1 MGLRGPQRKLDS
13 TRGIAQFGPGASVAQ
28 DPIRTPPELTRPEK
42 RLFEELVAGNRAAG
56 VSIRGIDGPLY
67 LELARLMLALEEA
80 AGDVRLQLAIGRRL
94 SELRSELNLG
104 PRNRARSG
112 QTDIQPALQPQSPIG
127 RVLALAKAR
136 SVGGL

>member
-13 TRGIAQFGPGASVAQ
+13 TRGIAQFGPGAAVVQ
-28 DPIRTPPELTRPEK
+28 DPIRTPPGLTRPEK

-56 VSIRGIDGPLY
+56 VSIRGIDAALY

-104 PRNRARSG
+104 PRNRARAG
-112 QTDIQPALQPQSPIG
+112 QPDVAPAPKPLSPVQKII
-127 RVLALAKAR
+127 ALAR
-136 SVGGL
+136 SR

>member
-13 TRGIAQFGPGASVAQ
+13 TRGIAQFGPGASVVQ
-28 DPIRTPPELTRPEK
+28 DPIRTPPGLTRPEK

-56 VSIRGIDGPLY
+56 VSIRGIDGP
-67 LELARLMLALEEA
+67 
-80 AGDVRLQLAIGRRL
+80 LQLAIGRRL

>member
-1 MGLRGPQRKLDS
+1 MGFRGPQRKLDS
-13 TRGIAQFGPGASVAQ
+13 TRGITQFGPGASVVQ
-28 DPIRTPPELTRPEK
+28 DPIRTPPGLTRPEK
-42 RLFEELVAGNRAAG
+42 RLFEQLVAGNRAAG

-112 QTDIQPALQPQSPIG
+112 QPDVAPTAKPVSQVQRILE
-127 RVLALAKAR
+127 LAR
-136 SVGGL
+136 TRQG